1 MVSSAPRP
9 LCLHLGDD
17 PTTPGWRA
25 AGERDGVF
33 FPVSPESGTI
43 PDTVTTQ
50 ALSVQGMGRMQRKRV
65 ITDCPPKSRIPNW
78 GRGRGGRA
86 RVSLK
91 PEEDSSQMNKRVG
104 DLTWRLETQQA
115 LLDSHSC
122 PLLAGDT
129 QQTTTGMKRP
139 GQRPPRPQTDG
150 MMAWAYSL
158 TFWASISSRKQR
170 GNGFLVLTIYCLL
183 IQGSNQAENID
194 LRSIEKTR
202 VE

>member
-1 MVSSAPRP
+1 MESSWGKGRGLFPCVPR
-9 LCLHLGDD
+9 
-17 PTTPGWRA
+17 A
-25 AGERDGVF
+25 RDN
-33 FPVSPESGTI
+33 TRH
-43 PDTVTTQ
+43 TVTTQ
-50 ALSVQGMGRMQRKRV
+50 ALSVQGMGRMQRKHV

-78 GRGRGGRA
+78 GRGGGGRA
-86 RVSLK
+86 GVSLK
-91 PEEDSSQMNKRVG
+91 TEEDSSQMNKRVG
-104 DLTWRLETQQA
+104 DLTWCLSTQQA